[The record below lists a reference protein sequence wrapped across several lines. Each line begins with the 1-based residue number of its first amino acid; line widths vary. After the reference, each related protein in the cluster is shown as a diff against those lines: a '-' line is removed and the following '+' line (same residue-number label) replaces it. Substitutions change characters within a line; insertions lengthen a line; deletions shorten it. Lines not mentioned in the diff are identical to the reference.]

1 MNKKFNINLKKILLY
16 FYTVVLTVALSNNIV
31 FDRINSA
38 DDFQYWTLGVNIS
51 TSGSY
56 GISSPQNFTGND
68 RTNPLLNSGQRR
80 GEVLYPLLIST
91 VVKFSL
97 DEKDLDLLHEECFQE
112 FLIKNCPLLTKAVF
126 NLNLIVRIFFIIS
139 LFIYISNSKLKFL
152 QDFIILSS
160 LLFALPTYNKDAITY
175 IMLFN
180 FCYFAFKKNKFIPI
194 LILSLLPLINAVFYY
209 FAIFYAV
216 NKVFIVSKNS
226 NFKIQNLLV
235 VIVLIPSLLW
245 SFRNY
250 QANDEFSISSRGPQ
264 LLTIKAEFMYEP
276 SKNLSHAYFWYLPSN
291 DVTSKFKL
299 YLLENSNLSKTR
311 YLFDRGDSKCIVC
324 RRYEKNGYVF
334 AELQKIYGEQY
345 RNLDE
350 ILDSENNS
358 KVNSD
363 LLKISLKTFQDD
375 PIKFMYVSSI
385 FFYRGLF
392 PEFMTLAIDNATK
405 LNTVFNIFGSLIRL
419 LLFPYIIL
427 LLLVSLFKKNYYI
440 FQSQAVLIFI
450 YLFTF
455 YSAFTH
461 FIPRYSSVLLPAAVF
476 AYLDIKS
483 KNNSKL

>member
-180 FCYFAFKKNKFIPI
+180 FCYFEFTRQTHLYI
-194 LILSLLPLINAVFYY
+194 YY
-209 FAIFYAV
+209 F
-216 NKVFIVSKNS
+216 VFKCIC
-226 NFKIQNLLV
+226 L
-235 VIVLIPSLLW
+235 
-245 SFRNY
+245 
-250 QANDEFSISSRGPQ
+250 
-264 LLTIKAEFMYEP
+264 
-276 SKNLSHAYFWYLPSN
+276 NLS
-291 DVTSKFKL
+291 
-299 YLLENSNLSKTR
+299 
-311 YLFDRGDSKCIVC
+311 VC
-324 RRYEKNGYVF
+324 
-334 AELQKIYGEQY
+334 L
-345 RNLDE
+345 
-350 ILDSENNS
+350 
-358 KVNSD
+358 
-363 LLKISLKTFQDD
+363 
-375 PIKFMYVSSI
+375 
-385 FFYRGLF
+385 
-392 PEFMTLAIDNATK
+392 
-405 LNTVFNIFGSLIRL
+405 
-419 LLFPYIIL
+419 
-427 LLLVSLFKKNYYI
+427 
-440 FQSQAVLIFI
+440 
-450 YLFTF
+450 
-455 YSAFTH
+455 
-461 FIPRYSSVLLPAAVF
+461 
-476 AYLDIKS
+476 
-483 KNNSKL
+483 